1 MKLEH
6 AHHFSYLLIIAH
18 FSKAK
23 SKSLHLRRNKTIKQC
38 RLGVNKL
45 ERNFLERILRVLMDA
60 KVNTSQQ

>member
-6 AHHFSYLLIIAH
+6 VHHFSYLLFIAY
-18 FSKAK
+18 FSKTK
-23 SKSLHLRRNKTIKQC
+23 SKSLHLKRNKIIKQC

-45 ERNFLERILRVLMDA
+45 ERNFLERILGVLMDT

>member
-1 MKLEH
+1 MCII
-6 AHHFSYLLIIAH
+6 FSYLLIIAH

-45 ERNFLERILRVLMDA
+45 ERNFLERILGVLMDT
-60 KVNTSQQ
+60 KLNINQQ